1 MKTQHHGLQ
10 SNQVPLIYQAY
21 MAQAIEL
28 AKQGWGTTTPNPMV
42 GAVLLDREGQ
52 WVASG
57 YHHAPGQPHAEAMAI
72 QKAFELGGK
81 TYRRSE
87 GGTLIVNLE
96 PCNHHGRTPPCSEA
110 ILEAGIAHVIIGAL
124 DPNPHVK
131 GGGLQVLQQA
141 GVQCDFGVMYPEC
154 LRLNEIFFHHSV
166 TRQPF
171 VTLKLG
177 LTLDGRI
184 ATRGGQSQWITGETS
199 RQYVHYLRSGY
210 DAILTTAET
219 VIADNPQLT
228 VRYPGVVRQPIRI
241 VLDRQF
247 RLDLRRYTLFNQTDQ
262 APVWVIGAKA
272 HLEKHYESVAEAL
285 GVKVVAVQGG
295 AHGLDLQAILQQLGE
310 AGISSLWVEAGG
322 KLAGSLISKKLVNKY
337 YLFYGSKIMNDPLAK
352 TGFSGPLCLGLSQ
365 APVVHVHQVHT
376 LHHDTLIEAY
386 PATM

>member
-1 MKTQHHGLQ
+1 MHTVTTRLHAQAIPPVYH
-10 SNQVPLIYQAY
+10 AY
-21 MAQAIEL
+21 MSQAIEL
-28 AKQGWGTTTPNPMV
+28 AKQGWGRATPNPMV
-42 GAVLLDREGQ
+42 GAIVLDKTGRF
-52 WVASG
+52 VAQG
-57 YHHAPGQPHAEAMAI
+57 YHVAAGQPHAEAVAL
-72 QKAFELGGK
+72 QKAFELGGQ
-81 TYRRSE
+81 TPAYTQ

-96 PCNHHGRTPPCSEA
+96 PCNHHGRTPPCTEA
-110 ILEAGIAHVIIGAL
+110 ILNAGIQKVLIGSL
-124 DPNPHVK
+124 DPNPQVT
-131 GGGLQVLQQA
+131 GGGLQRLQQA
-141 GVQCDFGVMYPEC
+141 GVECQFGVMYPEC

-166 TRQPF
+166 TRTPF

-184 ATRGGQSQWITGETS
+184 ATRGGQSQWITGEMS
-199 RQYVHYLRSGY
+199 RQHVHYLRSGY

-219 VIADNPQLT
+219 VMTDNPRLT

-247 RLDLRRYTLFNQTDQ
+247 RLDLRRYTLFNTKE

-272 HLEKHYESVAEAL
+272 HLEKHYESVADAL
-285 GVKVVAVQGG
+285 GIKLFPVSGG
-295 AHGLDLQAILQQLGE
+295 AHGLDLTSIFQQLGE
-310 AGISSLWVEAGG
+310 IGISSLWVEAGG

-376 LHHDTLIEAY
+376 LHQDTLVEAY
-386 PATM
+386 PVSM